1 MSEILDNNA
10 EKYESLLQ
18 SKMLAETV
26 RLIGEEFG
34 FDDETCDEIAELS
47 FEEAI
52 ETTYGYLAQAGFDPD
67 EVLADFIDVDL

>member
-1 MSEILDNNA
+1 MNEILNDNTENC
-10 EKYESLLQ
+10 ESLLRIE
-18 SKMLAETV
+18 KLVETV

-52 ETTYGYLAQAGFDPD
+52 ETAYGYLAQAGFDPD
-67 EVLADFIDVDL
+67 EVLADFIEAN